1 MERAAIFVDAGYYY
15 AQGSYAAFGMRLKRH
30 DLVSD
35 EETFLKLLGDAVGS
49 ILPSNCE
56 VLRTYW
62 YDGAQDGSP
71 SPQHL
76 IIGSLHESS
85 FASDGSTAKGSRNGW

>member
-1 MERAAIFVDAGYYY
+1 MT
-15 AQGSYAAFGMRLKRH
+15 LKRH
-30 DLVSD
+30 DFVSD
-35 EETFLKLLGDAVGS
+35 EEMFLKLLGDAVGS

-76 IIGSLHESS
+76 IIGSLPRVKLRLGRINREGQQVSIVEQP
-85 FASDGSTAKGSRNGW
+85 